1 MILTV
6 ACNPDANCGEV
17 NDKVFVD
24 NQYILV
30 IRFDKGSTSNQ
41 NEYSGELVGDI
52 EVNEETFSSY
62 EKGKNYCIAEL
73 MLHYLPGFGILSFS
87 DILTTCWQLIVHFF
101 YCGVMFGVMPNS
113 SNLLF
118 D

>member
-1 MILTV
+1 MKKRLFCVLAILVV
-6 ACNPDANCGEV
+6 ACNPDDNCGEV
-17 NDKVFVD
+17 IDKVFVD

-62 EKGKNYCIAEL
+62 EKGKNYCIA
-73 MLHYLPGFGILSFS
+73 
-87 DILTTCWQLIVHFF
+87 
-101 YCGVMFGVMPNS
+101 
-113 SNLLF
+113 
-118 D
+118 